1 MRQGLTA
8 EIGRAWARTSPA
20 WLAVFFIGAAVAA
33 CSGDGAAT
41 TPAKIVNYTHNNV
54 KRSVREAPATAR
66 GAGKR
71 ITRAVGSDVS
81 DEDAPGTP
89 KSKPEKK

>member
-1 MRQGLTA
+1 MRALFG
-8 EIGRAWARTSPA
+8 
-20 WLAVFFIGAAVAA
+20 VAFCVGVTIYA
-33 CSGDGAAT
+33 CRGDGEPT
-41 TPAKIVNYTHNNV
+41 TPAKIITYTHNNV

-81 DEDAPGTP
+81 DDDAPGKP
-89 KSKPEKK
+89 KSKPENK